1 MSKRQGILMFKKMLK
16 NLSIKE
22 RINYLLVLVSVS
34 VLGAAAFAFFTLHSI
49 GGQYNDLQHHS
60 TAGAMETLH
69 IQKNLNYISRTTRDI
84 LLGGDYE
91 KDMKKL
97 KDRTESIRHSFDKL
111 TKTIEDERSIN
122 LIKEAKDST
131 LIFLDN
137 SYKMMANLSKEDI
150 TNNTVANY
158 KRYKETLTPY
168 ATASRVAFQKVVEL
182 KENELVA
189 ASDKM
194 NGELSFYKFFFLIT
208 GVLIT
213 ALVFFF
219 ATAVRSS
226 ITSALTM
233 FTQVMQK
240 SGNGDFEKA
249 HIDERDDTELGQMN
263 MALQKL
269 LHQVRTFI
277 SEINVSFTNATQG
290 NFERCISK
298 EGMHGEFTVA
308 IENICQSLN
317 QMKEQEA
324 KKRRDALNTK
334 LSSLS
339 GSVTQ
344 GLVGIQDDLQEDIIA
359 LKDVTDATKSSAK
372 LSNDSRDDIESIV
385 AELQRLMEHTANN
398 NEAITSLATQV
409 TDITSVIQL
418 ITDIA
423 DQTNLL
429 ALNAAIEAARAGEH
443 GRGFA
448 VVADEV
454 RKLAERTHKA
464 TSEISVS
471 IKSLQQEMN
480 DIQTSSEH
488 MSEVVETSSERITN
502 FEGTMIELNEG
513 ANKIV
518 DYSYNMENSIF
529 IVLAKIDHIIYK
541 SNAYNTII
549 NNTPSLKI
557 SDHHGCRLGKWY
569 DGEGTRRF
577 SETNSFKLIPGPHKI
592 VHETANAN
600 AAYLDDGIDDS
611 HVDDGDKVVER
622 FEKMEKASEEL
633 FYHMDAIL
641 TEAKN

>member
-1 MSKRQGILMFKKMLK
+1 MFTKMLK

-22 RINYLLVLVSVS
+22 RINYLIILVSVS
-34 VLGAAAFAFFTLHSI
+34 VIGAAAFAFFTLHSI
-49 GGQYNDLQHHS
+49 GGQYNSLQHHS

-84 LLGGDYE
+84 LLGGDYD

-97 KDRTESIRHSFDKL
+97 KERTESIRRSFDKL
-111 TKTIEDERSIN
+111 SKTIEDERSIN

-131 LIFLDN
+131 LTFLDN
-137 SYKMMANLSKEDI
+137 SYKMMASLSKEEI
-150 TNNTVANY
+150 TNNTAENY
-158 KRYKETLTPY
+158 KRYKETLTPH
-168 ATASRVAFQKVVEL
+168 ATASRDAFQKVVEL
-182 KENELVA
+182 KETELLK

-194 NGELSFYKFFFLIT
+194 NSELTFYKFFFLVT

-213 ALVFFF
+213 ALVIIF
-219 ATAVRSS
+219 ATAVRAS

-233 FTQVMQK
+233 FTGVMQQSADGK
-240 SGNGDFEKA
+240 FEKA
-249 HIDERDDTELGQMN
+249 HIDERDDTELGKMN
-263 MALQKL
+263 IALQQL
-269 LHQVRTFI
+269 LYQVRTFI
-277 SEINVSFTNATQG
+277 EEINISFNNATKG
-290 NFERCISK
+290 NFERDISK
-298 EGMHGEFTVA
+298 EGMHGEFTIA
-308 IENICQSLN
+308 IGNISKSLK

-334 LSSLS
+334 LSSLA
-339 GSVTQ
+339 GSVTK
-344 GLVGIQDDLQEDIIA
+344 GLEGVQEDLQRDIAA
-359 LKDVTDATKSSAK
+359 LKNVTSATKDAAE
-372 LSNDSRDDIESIV
+372 LSNESRSDIAGIV
-385 AELQRLMEHTANN
+385 NELQSLMEHTSNN
-398 NEAITSLATQV
+398 NEAISSLATQV

-488 MSEVVETSSERITN
+488 MSEVVETSSQKITN
-502 FEGTMIELNEG
+502 FENTMIELNEG
-513 ANKIV
+513 SNKIV
-518 DYSYNMENSIF
+518 DYSYNMENSVF
-529 IVLAKIDHIIYK
+529 VVLAKIDHIIYK

-549 NNTPSLKI
+549 NNKSSLKI
-557 SDHHGCRLGKWY
+557 TDHHGCRLGKWY
-569 DGEGTRRF
+569 DDEGTRRF
-577 SETNSFKLIPGPHKI
+577 SEAPSFKLIPGPHKI
-592 VHETANAN
+592 VHDNANAN
-600 AAYLDDGIDDS
+600 AAYLEDGIDDS

-622 FEKMEKASEEL
+622 FEKMEKASTEL
-633 FYHMDAIL
+633 FNYLDAIL
-641 TEAKN
+641 VEAKN

>member
-1 MSKRQGILMFKKMLK
+1 MFDKMLK
-16 NLSIKE
+16 NLSIKQ
-22 RINYLLVLVSVS
+22 RISRLLIMVSVS
-34 VLGAAAFAFFTLHSI
+34 VLGAAGFAFFTLHSI
-49 GGQYNDLQHHS
+49 GKQYNNLQDHS

-69 IQKNLNYISRTTRDI
+69 IQKDLNYISRTTRDI
-84 LLGGDYE
+84 MLGGNYE
-91 KDMKKL
+91 KDMRKL
-97 KDRTESIRHSFDKL
+97 KERTDNIRNSFDKL
-111 TKTIEDERSIN
+111 AHTLEDERSIN
-122 LIKEAKDST
+122 LLKDAKDST
-131 LIFLDN
+131 MTFLDN
-137 SYKMMANLSKEDI
+137 SYQMMDALTTNDI
-150 TNNTVANY
+150 NDNTVANY

-168 ATASRVAFQKVVEL
+168 ATASREAFQKVIEL
-182 KENELVA
+182 KEEELTT
-189 ASDKM
+189 ASNKM
-194 NGELSFYKFFFLIT
+194 NAELTFYKFFFLIT
-208 GVLIT
+208 GIFIT
-213 ALVFFF
+213 AVVFLF
-219 ATAVRSS
+219 ATAVRTS
-226 ITSALTM
+226 ITNALSM
-233 FTQVMQK
+233 FTKLMQK
-240 SGNGDFEKA
+240 SGNGDFAPSQINEK
-249 HIDERDDTELGQMN
+249 EDTELGQMN
-263 MALQKL
+263 IALEKL
-269 LHQVRTFI
+269 LHQVRFFI
-277 SEINVSFTNATQG
+277 EEINVSFTNATQG

-334 LSSLS
+334 LSSLA
-339 GSVTQ
+339 GSVMKS
-344 GLVGIQDDLQEDIIA
+344 LVGIQDDLKEDIDA
-359 LKDVTDATKSSAK
+359 LKGVTDATKASAD
-372 LSNDSRDDIESIV
+372 LSNESRNDIEEIV
-385 AELQRLMEHTANN
+385 GELQRLMEHTANN
-398 NEAITSLATQV
+398 NEAITALATQV
-409 TDITSVIQL
+409 SDITSVIQL

-488 MSEVVETSSERITN
+488 MSEVVESSSEKITN

-513 ANKIV
+513 SSKIV

-549 NNTPSLKI
+549 NAESSLKET
-557 SDHHGCRLGKWY
+557 DHHGCRLGQWY

-577 SETNSFKLIPGPHKI
+577 SETSSFKLIPGPHKV
-592 VHETANAN
+592 VHEAANKN
-600 AAYLDDGIDDS
+600 ASYLSDGIFDS
-611 HVDDGDKVVER
+611 HVEDGDAIVAR
-622 FEKMEKASEEL
+622 FEEMEKASEEL
-633 FYHMDAIL
+633 FVHMDAIL
-641 TEAKN
+641 IEAKN

>member
-1 MSKRQGILMFKKMLK
+1 MLK
-16 NLSIKE
+16 NLSIKQ
-22 RINYLLVLVSVS
+22 RINYLIAMVGISVI
-34 VLGAAAFAFFTLHSI
+34 GAAAFAFFTLHSI
-49 GGQYNDLQHHS
+49 GGQYNDLQNHS

-69 IQKNLNYISRTTRDI
+69 IQKDLNYISRTTRDI
-84 LLGGDYE
+84 MLGGDYD
-91 KDMKKL
+91 KDMTKL
-97 KDRTESIRHSFDKL
+97 KDRMDKIRHSFNKIAE
-111 TKTIEDERSIN
+111 TIEDERSIN

-131 LIFLDN
+131 LTFLDN
-137 SYKMMANLSKEDI
+137 SYKMMENLSKEDI
-150 TNNTVANY
+150 ANNTNANY

-168 ATASRVAFQKVVEL
+168 AAASRDAFQKVVEL
-182 KENELVA
+182 KEKELA
-189 ASDKM
+189 DASESM
-194 NGELSFYKFFFLIT
+194 NAELAFYKFFFLVT
-208 GVLIT
+208 GILIT
-213 ALVFFF
+213 ALVIMF
-219 ATAVRSS
+219 ATAVRAS
-226 ITSALTM
+226 ITGALTT
-233 FTQVMQK
+233 FTKVMQK
-240 SGNGDFEKA
+240 SADGDFEKTQ
-249 HIDERDDTELGQMN
+249 IEEKDDTELGQMN
-263 MALQKL
+263 LALQKL
-269 LHQVRTFI
+269 LHQITFFI
-277 SEINVSFTNATQG
+277 EEINVSFTNATKG

-334 LSSLS
+334 LSSLA
-339 GSVTQ
+339 GSVTK
-344 GLVGIQDDLQEDIIA
+344 GLVGIQDDLQNNITA
-359 LKDVTDATKSSAK
+359 LKDVTTATKNAAQ
-372 LSNDSRDDIESIV
+372 LSNESRNDIESIV
-385 AELQRLMEHTANN
+385 SELQRLMEHTANN

-409 TDITSVIQL
+409 SDITSVIQL

-488 MSEVVETSSERITN
+488 MSQVVESSSEKITD

-513 ANKIV
+513 SNKIV
-518 DYSYNMENSIF
+518 DYSYTMENSTF
-529 IVLAKIDHIIYK
+529 VVLAKIDHIIYK

-549 NNTPSLKI
+549 NATPSLTI

-577 SETNSFKLIPGPHKI
+577 SETPSFKRIPAPHKI
-592 VHETANAN
+592 VHDNAN
-600 AAYLDDGIDDS
+600 KNASYLSDGIEDS
-611 HVDDGDKVVER
+611 HVEVGDEIVAR
-622 FEKMEKASEEL
+622 FEEMERASKEL
-633 FYHMDAIL
+633 FMHMDNML
-641 TEAKN
+641 EESKN

>member
-1 MSKRQGILMFKKMLK
+1 MFNKMLK
-16 NLSIKE
+16 NLSIKQ
-22 RINYLLVLVSVS
+22 RISYLLTMVSVS
-34 VLGAAAFAFFTLHSI
+34 VLGAASFAFFTLNSI
-49 GGQYNDLQHHS
+49 GIQYNNLQEHS

-69 IQKNLNYISRTTRDI
+69 IQKDLNYISRTTRDI
-84 LLGGDYE
+84 MLGGNYE

-97 KDRTESIRHSFDKL
+97 KERTENIRNSFNKL
-111 TKTIEDERSIN
+111 ADMTEDERSIN
-122 LIKEAKDST
+122 LLKDAKDST
-131 LIFLDN
+131 MTFLDN
-137 SYKMMANLSKEDI
+137 SYQMMDALTTDDI
-150 TNNTVANY
+150 NNNTVKNY
-158 KRYKETLTPY
+158 TLYKETLTPY
-168 ATASRVAFQKVVEL
+168 ATASREAFQKVIKL
-182 KENELVA
+182 KEEELST

-194 NGELSFYKFFFLIT
+194 NTQLTFYKFFFLIT

-213 ALVFFF
+213 GIVFLF

-226 ITSALTM
+226 ITNALTM
-233 FTQVMQK
+233 FTNVMK
-240 SGNGDFEKA
+240 RSGDGDFAKS
-249 HIDERDDTELGQMN
+249 HIDEKDDTELGQMN
-263 MALQKL
+263 IALQKL
-269 LHQVRTFI
+269 LHQVRFFI
-277 SEINVSFTNATQG
+277 EEINISFTNATQG

-308 IENICQSLN
+308 IENICESLN

-339 GSVTQ
+339 GSVTK
-344 GLVGIQDDLQEDIIA
+344 GLEGIQDDLQNDITA
-359 LKDVTDATKSSAK
+359 LKDVTTATKDAAK
-372 LSNDSRDDIESIV
+372 LSNESRTDIEAIV
-385 AELQRLMEHTANN
+385 NELQSLMEHTGNN
-398 NEAITSLATQV
+398 NEAIRSLATQV

-488 MSEVVETSSERITN
+488 MSEVVETSSQKITN
-502 FEGTMIELNEG
+502 FENTMIELNEG
-513 ANKIV
+513 SNKIV
-518 DYSYNMENSIF
+518 DYSYGMENSIF

-549 NNTPSLKI
+549 NNKPSLKI
-557 SDHHGCRLGKWY
+557 SDHHGCRLGQWY
-569 DGEGTRRF
+569 DQEGTRRF
-577 SETNSFKLIPGPHKI
+577 SETPSFKLIPGPHKI
-592 VHETANAN
+592 VHDTANAN

-622 FEKMEKASEEL
+622 FEQMEKASEQL
-633 FYHMDAIL
+633 FVYLDAIL
-641 TEAKN
+641 AEAKS

>member
-1 MSKRQGILMFKKMLK
+1 MFKKMLK
-16 NLSIKE
+16 NLGIKE

-84 LLGGDYE
+84 MLGGDYE
-91 KDMKKL
+91 KDMQKL
-97 KDRTESIRHSFDKL
+97 KSRTEEIRHSFDKL
-111 TKTIEDERSIN
+111 AKTIEDERSIE
-122 LIKEAKDST
+122 LIKEAKNST
-131 LIFLDN
+131 LTFLDN
-137 SYKMMANLSKEDI
+137 SYQMMANLSKDEISD
-150 TNNTVANY
+150 NTKENY
-158 KRYKETLTPY
+158 TRYKETLTPY

-182 KENELVA
+182 KENELTT

-194 NGELSFYKFFFLIT
+194 NGELTFYKFFFLVT

-219 ATAVRSS
+219 ATAVRAS
-226 ITSALTM
+226 ITNALTM
-233 FTQVMQK
+233 FTGIMQR
-240 SGNGDFEKA
+240 SADGDFEKTQ
-249 HIDERDDTELGQMN
+249 IDERDDTELGQMN

-269 LHQVRTFI
+269 LHQVRFFI
-277 SEINVSFTNATQG
+277 EEINISFTNATQG
-290 NFERCISK
+290 KFERCISK
-298 EGMHGEFTVA
+298 EGMHGEFTIA

-334 LSSLS
+334 LSSLA
-339 GSVTQ
+339 GSVMKS
-344 GLVGIQDDLQEDIIA
+344 LEGIQSDLQHDITA
-359 LKDVTDATKSSAK
+359 LKDVTAATKNAAD
-372 LSNDSRDDIESIV
+372 LSNDSRSDIESIV
-385 AELQRLMEHTANN
+385 TELQRLMEHTGNN
-398 NEAITSLATQV
+398 NEAIASLATQV
-409 TDITSVIQL
+409 GEITSVIQL

-488 MSEVVETSSERITN
+488 MSEVVESSSEKITN

-513 ANKIV
+513 SNKIV
-518 DYSYNMENSIF
+518 DLSYNMENSIF

-549 NNTPSLKI
+549 NNKPSLVA
-557 SDHHGCRLGKWY
+557 SDHHQCRLGKWY
-569 DGEGTRRF
+569 DGEGMRRF
-577 SETNSFKLIPGPHKI
+577 NETPSFKLIPGPHKI
-592 VHETANAN
+592 VHDTANAN
-600 AAYLDDGIDDS
+600 AAYLDDGIEDS
-611 HVDDGDKVVER
+611 HVDDGDKVIAN
-622 FEKMEKASEEL
+622 FEQMEKASEEL
-633 FYHMDAIL
+633 FIRLDAVL
-641 TEAKN
+641 TEANG

>member
-1 MSKRQGILMFKKMLK
+1 MFNKMLK
-16 NLSIKE
+16 NLSIKQ
-22 RINYLLVLVSVS
+22 RISYLLTMVSVS
-34 VLGAAAFAFFTLHSI
+34 VLGAASFAFFTLNSI
-49 GGQYNDLQHHS
+49 GIQYNNLQDHS

-69 IQKNLNYISRTTRDI
+69 IQKDLNYISRTTRDI
-84 LLGGDYE
+84 MLGGNYE

-97 KDRTESIRHSFDKL
+97 KERTENIRNSFNKL
-111 TKTIEDERSIN
+111 ADMTEDERSIN
-122 LIKEAKDST
+122 LLKDAKDST
-131 LIFLDN
+131 MTFLDN
-137 SYKMMANLSKEDI
+137 SYQMMDALTTDDI
-150 TNNTVANY
+150 NNNTVKNY
-158 KRYKETLTPY
+158 TLYKETLTPY
-168 ATASRVAFQKVVEL
+168 ATASREAFQKVIKL
-182 KENELVA
+182 KEEELST

-194 NGELSFYKFFFLIT
+194 NTQLTFYKFFFLIT

-213 ALVFFF
+213 GIVFLF

-226 ITSALTM
+226 ITNALTM
-233 FTQVMQK
+233 FTNVMK
-240 SGNGDFEKA
+240 RSGDGDFAKS
-249 HIDERDDTELGQMN
+249 HIDEKDDTELGQMN
-263 MALQKL
+263 IALQKL
-269 LHQVRTFI
+269 LHQVRFFI
-277 SEINVSFTNATQG
+277 EEINISFTNATQG

-308 IENICQSLN
+308 IENICESLN

-339 GSVTQ
+339 GSVTK
-344 GLVGIQDDLQEDIIA
+344 GLEGIQDDLQNDITA
-359 LKDVTDATKSSAK
+359 LKDVTTATKDAAK
-372 LSNDSRDDIESIV
+372 LSNESRTDIEAIV
-385 AELQRLMEHTANN
+385 NELQSLMEHTGNN
-398 NEAITSLATQV
+398 NEAIRSLATQV

-488 MSEVVETSSERITN
+488 MSEVVETSSQKITN
-502 FEGTMIELNEG
+502 FENTMIELNEG
-513 ANKIV
+513 SNKIV
-518 DYSYNMENSIF
+518 DYSYGMENSIF

-549 NNTPSLKI
+549 NNKPSLKI
-557 SDHHGCRLGKWY
+557 SDHHGCRLGQWY
-569 DGEGTRRF
+569 DQEGTRRF
-577 SETNSFKLIPGPHKI
+577 SETPSFKLIPAPHKI
-592 VHETANAN
+592 VHDTANAN

-622 FEKMEKASEEL
+622 FEQMEKASEQL
-633 FYHMDAIL
+633 FVYLDAIL
-641 TEAKN
+641 AEAKS